1 MSSKAHFLSLAECA
15 CHRFVSSIVS
25 SLFEFKL
32 EKYRVFRSQL
42 NIFISVNAYLGMHR
56 CSKA

>member
-32 EKYRVFRSQL
+32 EKYSVP
-42 NIFISVNAYLGMHR
+42 ISVKHIYIG
-56 CSKA
+56 